1 MRRSGAQDLREMVV
15 QMLQVIFDEEPQGY
29 GIIAS
34 HATWRFEPALRY
46 AHHNFSKQTVLQCP
60 VFD

>member
-1 MRRSGAQDLREMVV
+1 MVV

-29 GIIAS
+29 RLIAS

-46 AHHNFSKQTVLQCP
+46 SHHHFSKQTVLQCP